1 MSEIKRG
8 NVPDA
13 AREEVSRVLTRLGL
27 TLNKAKT
34 KQGDLWQEA
43 VTFLVFESRMC
54 RSARTGRAFPVV
66 TLSAKALTRIRHV
79 NKEQTTRRQY
89 ARCRPAAVMA
99 AFNQQLRGW
108 VQYFTMAIALT
119 RSRSC
124 AGTWLPES
132 DGICIVVEVNG
143 CGGTRCTLTSFS
155 TSGMG
160 CSPFP

>member
-8 NVPDA
+8 NVPEA

-27 TLNKAKT
+27 TLNKVKT
-34 KQGDLWQEA
+34 RQGDLWQEA

-54 RSARTGRAFPVV
+54 RSARTGRAFPRV
-66 TLSAKALTRIRHV
+66 TLSALTRIRHA
-79 NKEQTTRRQY
+79 NKEQITRRQY
-89 ARCRPAAVMA
+89 ARCRPAVVMA

-108 VQYFTMAIALT
+108 VQYFTMAIGLT
-119 RSRSC
+119 RSRNC

-143 CGGTRCTLTSFS
+143 RGGHDV
-155 TSGMG
+155 
-160 CSPFP
+160 P